1 MKQYPSIFNDVI
13 GPVMIGPSSSHTAAS
28 VRIGALIRQLA
39 GDGLESVRFV
49 FDRRGSLAAT
59 YNTQGSDFG
68 LAGGLL
74 GYAPHEKGILT
85 ALEQAEAKG
94 LRIGFALEDVG
105 PGHPNAYYVT
115 AISSAGALRLTAA
128 SVGGGMVE
136 VTEVEGFPVHID
148 GGFYEALLV
157 SPSPLGED
165 GLALWRRAMPG
176 CAIETQR
183 GQDGRYLHR
192 GYSDAPPDAAAL
204 RAAFPSIRLAG
215 PVLPVVNQMR
225 PQAPFV
231 TAEEIA
237 AAGRDKP
244 LWQLAA
250 QYESAR
256 SGLGEEAVL
265 QRMEELVQLL
275 AQSLAS
281 GGGIN
286 APGGRILPDQAQL
299 LENSPYLGGSLEKK
313 ILRYVTRFM
322 ELKSAMGV
330 FVAAPT
336 AGSCGCLPGTV
347 FALGDEL
354 GLSVE
359 EKAKAMLCAGL
370 IGVLIASKSTF
381 AAEVCGCQAEC
392 GAGSGMAAAA
402 CAHVLGATAEQ
413 GLTAASMAL
422 QNILGMVCDPVANR
436 VEVPCLG
443 KNIMAAMNALAS
455 ANMARAGFAGV
466 IPLDQTIAAMD
477 SVGRS
482 IPREL
487 RCTGLGGL
495 SVTEAAQCIR
505 FRLEGECASC

>member
-1 MKQYPSIFNDVI
+1 M
-13 GPVMIGPSSSHTAAS
+13 
-28 VRIGALIRQLA
+28 
-39 GDGLESVRFV
+39 
-49 FDRRGSLAAT
+49 AAT

-74 GYAPHEKGILT
+74 GYQPHDRGIVS
-85 ALEQAEAKG
+85 ALEQAKRQG
-94 LRIGFALEDVG
+94 LDIGFSLADVG

-115 AISSAGALRLTAA
+115 AQAPGGQLCLTAA
-128 SVGGGMVE
+128 SVGGGMIE
-136 VTEVEGFPVHID
+136 VTEVEGFPVRID
-148 GGFYEALLV
+148 GGFYEALLIQ
-157 SPSPLGED
+157 PCPLGEEK
-165 GLALWRRAMPG
+165 LARWREAMPG
-176 CAIETQR
+176 CAIEEQHR
-183 GQDGRYLHR
+183 PGLYFYR
-192 GYSDAPPDAAAL
+192 GYSDQRPDADAL
-204 RAAFPSIRLAG
+204 RAALPGVRLSQ
-215 PVLPVVNQMR
+215 PVMPVANQMQ
-225 PQAPFV
+225 PNVPFI
-231 TAEEIA
+231 TAEEMA

-244 LWQLAA
+244 LWQLAV

-256 SGLGEEAVL
+256 SGLGEDAVL
-265 QRMEELVQLL
+265 QRMEELIGLL

-281 GGGIN
+281 GGQGE
-286 APGGRILPDQAQL
+286 APGGRILPDQAHL
-299 LENSPYLGGSLEKK
+299 LESSPYLGGSLEKK
-313 ILRYVTRFM
+313 MLMYITRFM

-354 GLSVE
+354 GLGRRDM
-359 EKAKAMLCAGL
+359 AKAMLCAGL
-370 IGVLIASKSTF
+370 IGVLIVHQSTF

-402 CAHVLGATAEQ
+402 CAHALGAPAEQ

-443 KNIMAAMNALAS
+443 KNVMAAMNALAS

-495 SVTEAAQCIR
+495 STTAAAQCIR
-505 FRLEGECASC
+505 RRLEGECTSC